1 MKRKLLDRG
10 RRAAMLL
17 AVLLIFTG
25 ITGSDEMVWSAGAD
39 SVYLSET
46 SVVMAPATTR
56 KLQLIGALSKVK
68 WSSSNKKVAVVGRKG
83 KVTAKAK
90 GVTRIKAVYKKK
102 EYVCN
107 VVVKYMTYTASDGMR
122 YKDVS
127 GNFARTGRWFQKNMA
142 GGKYYFTS
150 TDGSAAYFKVT
161 GSKYVDVNFLT
172 NTSVSVPYFAYS
184 VDGGN
189 MKRQSVS
196 KGKISVGDTKTH
208 YVRLLIDAI
217 SEYEN
222 RWIGEAGVAIKS
234 IKPVSK
240 EGVVTAV
247 KPQNDKI
254 AFYGDSI
261 TKGVRALN
269 MELTPSGTSAVHSY
283 AWYCAQKLKMV
294 PYYVGYG
301 GSGIFETGSFQ
312 KCYNVIEKL
321 SAGRKAGKFEA
332 DVIVVLHGTNDVYTY
347 GDIYVSEYQ
356 KVLNL
361 LHSKFPK
368 AKIMAVIP
376 FNQIHA
382 DEIRAAAAS
391 YKSWCSVVETASWNL
406 SYTDGMHPNAKGA
419 EKAGKNLA
427 KKISSIRKKK

>member
-17 AVLLIFTG
+17 AGLLFFTG
-25 ITGSDEMVWSAGAD
+25 IAGGDEMVWSAGANI
-39 SVYLSET
+39 VYLSET
-46 SVVMAPATTR
+46 SVVMTPATTK
-56 KLQLIGALSKVK
+56 KLQLIGALSGVK
-68 WSSSNKKVAVVGRKG
+68 WSSSNKKAAVVNKKG

-102 EYVCN
+102 EYICN
-107 VVVKYMTYTASDGMR
+107 VVVRYMTYTTSDGIR
-122 YKDVS
+122 YKDTS
-127 GNFARTGRWFQKNMA
+127 GSFGRTGRWFQKNIA

-150 TDGSAAYFKVT
+150 TDGSAVYFKVT
-161 GSKYVDVNFLT
+161 GSKYVDVKFLS
-172 NTSVSVPYFAYS
+172 NTAVSVPYFAYS
-184 VDGGN
+184 VDGGK
-189 MKRQSVS
+189 MKRQSIS
-196 KGKISVGDTKTH
+196 NGKISVGNTKTH

-217 SEYEN
+217 SEYED
-222 RWIGEAGVAIKS
+222 RWIGEAGVAVKS
-234 IKPVSK
+234 IKPVTK
-240 EGVVTAV
+240 EGVVTAI
-247 KPQNDKI
+247 KPQNDII

-294 PYYVGYG
+294 PYYAGYG

-312 KCYNVIEKL
+312 KCYDVIEKF
-321 SAGRKAGKFEA
+321 SAGRKADKFNA
-332 DVIVVLHGTNDVYTY
+332 DVVVVLHGTNDVYTY

-391 YKSWCSVVETASWNL
+391 CSKWCSVVETSSWNL
-406 SYTDGMHPNAKGA
+406 TYTDGMHPNAKGS

-427 KKISSIRKKK
+427 KIISSKRKKK